1 MYFMKNRLEGSC
13 RNANVAFHDFLGPC
27 CRHIL
32 DYLTGGYLQI
42 MAPKGIRQK
51 ITLGFYFL
59 LLCIVAMAGL
69 TYGIVHEVGYKIES
83 LEIIDDFLNMTLEV
97 RRFEKNYFLYGK
109 EEDYQDNTAFLNEL
123 GKHLQ
128 QNSEILTPLMGKDV
142 FDDLWNSV
150 QQYKE
155 NIKRLHGMLTVGT
168 PASFPAKD
176 RIQVENSIRAIGKK
190 LTDIAEQSSRNKRQR
205 IKKLLGTTG
214 LVLFFSVLLFIFLC
228 IFFATLLGRDI
239 VRSFKILEDHTKRI
253 SRGDFMLAPIGV
265 KDEEIKSLL
274 QAFNRMTRELR
285 MHQRQ
290 LVQSEKLA
298 SLGTLLSG
306 VAHELNNPLSNV
318 SSSAQILA
326 EDLDELDEDFKKDL
340 ITQILEQSDRARDIV
355 RTLLE
360 FSRKSEFAWQELSL
374 KTLVEKTITL
384 IRGQAPSNVEI
395 SLDIPDD
402 LKITADKQRMQ
413 QVFINLI
420 KNAIDVIGENGKIWI
435 SCREI
440 ISKGKGRR
448 EVEILIE
455 DNGPGIPAEIRDKI
469 FDPFFTTKD
478 VGHGSGLGLF
488 IVHDIVEMH
497 GGTIRVETRTGQGTT
512 FIIWIPDRSIATGEK
527 P

>member
-1 MYFMKNRLEGSC
+1 M
-13 RNANVAFHDFLGPC
+13 GP
-27 CRHIL
+27 
-32 DYLTGGYLQI
+32 
-42 MAPKGIRQK
+42 KSIRQK

-69 TYGIVHEVGYKIES
+69 TYGIVHEVGYKIET

-109 EEDYQDNTAFLNEL
+109 EEDYLDNTAFLNEL
-123 GKHLQ
+123 GKHLL
-128 QNSEILTPLMGKDV
+128 QNAKVLTPLMGKDV
-142 FDDLWNSV
+142 YDDLWNSV
-150 QQYKE
+150 QEYKE
-155 NIKRLHGMLTVGT
+155 NIKKLHGMKTAGVTGAI
-168 PASFPAKD
+168 PVRERS
-176 RIQVENSIRAIGKK
+176 RIENVIRAIGKK
-190 LTDIAEQSSRNKRQR
+190 LTDIAEQSSRNKRQK

-253 SRGDFMLAPIGV
+253 SRGDFMLAPVGV

-326 EDLDELDEDFKKDL
+326 EDLEDLDENFKKDL
-340 ITQILEQSDRARDIV
+340 VTQILEQSDRARDIV

-360 FSRKSEFAWQELSL
+360 FSRISEFAWQELTL

-384 IRGQAPSNVEI
+384 IRGQTPSNVEI
-395 SLDIPDD
+395 NLDIPAD
-402 LKITADKQRMQ
+402 LKITVDKQRMQ
-413 QVFINLI
+413 QVFLNLI

-440 ISKGKGRR
+440 ARKGKGRR
-448 EVEILIE
+448 EVEIMIE

-497 GGTIRVETRTGQGTT
+497 GGSIRVETTTGQGTT
-512 FIIWIPDRSIATGEK
+512 FIIWLPDRPVDTGEK
-527 P
+527 A

>member
-1 MYFMKNRLEGSC
+1 
-13 RNANVAFHDFLGPC
+13 
-27 CRHIL
+27 
-32 DYLTGGYLQI
+32 

-69 TYGIVHEVGYKIES
+69 TYGIVHEVGYKLES

-109 EEDYQDNTAFLNEL
+109 EEDYQDNTAFLDEL
-123 GKHLQ
+123 GKHLLH
-128 QNSEILTPLMGKDV
+128 NAKLLISLMGKEV
-142 FDDLWNSV
+142 FDDLWDSV
-150 QQYKE
+150 HEYKE
-155 NIKRLHGMLTVGT
+155 NIKKLHGMNTGNDAADT
-168 PASFPAKD
+168 QNKD
-176 RIQVENSIRAIGKK
+176 RVKIEKTIRVIGKK
-190 LTDIAEQSSRNKRQR
+190 LTDIAELSSKNKRKK

-214 LVLFFSVLLFIFLC
+214 FVLFFSVLLFIFLC

-285 MHQRQ
+285 MHQKQ

-298 SLGTLLSG
+298 SLGTLFSG

-326 EDLDELDEDFKKDL
+326 EDLDGLDENFKKDL
-340 ITQILEQSDRARDIV
+340 IAQILEQSDRARDIV

-360 FSRKSEFAWQELSL
+360 FSRISEFAWQELSL

-384 IRGQAPSNVEI
+384 IRGQTPSNVEI
-395 SLDIPDD
+395 NLDIPED
-402 LKITADKQRMQ
+402 LKITVDKQRMQ
-413 QVFINLI
+413 QVFLNLI
-420 KNAIDVIGENGKIWI
+420 KNAIDAIGENGRIWI

-440 ISKGKGRR
+440 PRKGKGRR

-455 DNGPGIPAEIRDKI
+455 DNGPGIPAEIRDRI

-497 GGTIRVETRTGQGTT
+497 GGSIKVETRPGQGTT
-512 FIIWIPDRSIATGEK
+512 FIIWLPDRPVEAGEK
-527 P
+527 K

>member
-1 MYFMKNRLEGSC
+1 M
-13 RNANVAFHDFLGPC
+13 
-27 CRHIL
+27 
-32 DYLTGGYLQI
+32 Q
-42 MAPKGIRQK
+42 MAPKSIRQK
-51 ITLGFYFL
+51 IKLGFYFL
-59 LLCIVAMAGL
+59 LLCILAMAGL
-69 TYGIVHEVGYKIES
+69 TYGIVNEVEYKLET
-83 LEIIDDFLNMTLEV
+83 LEIIDDLLNMTLEV

-109 EEDYQDNTAFLNEL
+109 EEDYLDNTAFLNEL
-123 GKHLQ
+123 GKHLLE
-128 QNSEILTPLMGKDV
+128 NEKVLTPIMGKEV
-142 FDDLWNSV
+142 YNDLWSAV
-150 QQYKE
+150 QEYKE
-155 NIKRLHGMLTVGT
+155 NIKRLHGMNTAGLVSPIPG
-168 PASFPAKD
+168 KE
-176 RIQVENSIRAIGKK
+176 RLQVENTIRVIGKK
-190 LTDIAEQSSRNKRQR
+190 LTDIAEQSSQNKRQK

-214 LVLFFSVLLFIFLC
+214 FVLFFSVLLFIFLC

-239 VRSFKILEDHTKRI
+239 VKSFKILEDHTKRI
-253 SRGDFMLAPIGV
+253 SRGDFMLAPV
-265 KDEEIKSLL
+265 SVNDEEIKSLL

-326 EDLDELDEDFKKDL
+326 EDLDELDDNFKKDL
-340 ITQILEQSDRARDIV
+340 ISQVLEQSDRARDIV

-360 FSRKSEFAWQELSL
+360 FSRISEFAWQELSL
-374 KTLVEKTITL
+374 KTLIEKTITL

-395 SLDIPDD
+395 NLDIPAD
-402 LKITADKQRMQ
+402 LKITVDKQRMQ

-420 KNAIDVIGENGKIWI
+420 KNAIDVIGENGRIWI

-440 ISKGKGRR
+440 PRKTKGRR

-455 DNGPGIPAEIRDKI
+455 DNGPGIPEEIRDKI

-488 IVHDIVEMH
+488 IVHDIIEMH
-497 GGTIRVETRTGQGTT
+497 GGSIRVETRTGQGTT
-512 FIIWIPDRSIATGEK
+512 FIIWLPDRPVDTGEK
-527 P
+527 L